1 MTNIQVQFITVTYSP
16 EKMVPFE
23 KKVAHNL
30 CVLFEFRSLFLVHFN
45 LLKGIFIIFSAT
57 NNWLFSFVS
66 QPLHGTGLIL
76 ARSNL
81 VRRLFL
87 CREAQVHKGMHFLR
101 VIKYKGII
109 YEDKNQYHYL
119 IYIISSIRS
128 GYNGTLAEGVRRV
141 GRERERKRVRERKRE
156 WEESPCEFVPIKW
169 NMIWAVHFK

>member
-141 GRERERKRVRERKRE
+141 GRDRGKSEREKKRVRG
-156 WEESPCEFVPIKW
+156 ESLRIRTDQMKYDMGRTF
-169 NMIWAVHFK
+169 